1 MALDGIFGAL
11 LLGTW
16 AASILFGLVVG
27 EAYKYFTT
35 FPNDAWKYKG
45 FVIVALAVCCA
56 ALLGDYAN
64 TYLPTVTYW
73 GDVEAIQ
80 KVYWPLP
87 LYSISN
93 TLLAIIVDCFL
104 IHRLHTLSKNIWLTI
119 LLYALIALAV
129 GVPRVSIS
137 FVEWLTPSIQLTG
150 YLMGFIPLVIGS
162 GTLADRNKA
171 KVGAIINFITMVVVD
186 MLTAA
191 GLIWKLRT
199 MRSSFAN
206 TNSFLNRVMV
216 GAVQTGVTTSVCSI
230 LLLITFLNNP
240 QSNVATFFIFQ
251 FAPLYTLTLL
261 YNFNLR
267 PKPGVSGTS
276 KTSGSRNGNHNI
288 VMEGIHVHRT
298 AIVTMDSSTE
308 ANRRR
313 MEEGD
318 NSMSKQDPEVESMS
332 ARKVTVTTLN
342 N

>member
-1 MALDGIFGAL
+1 MALDDIFGAL

-27 EAYKYFTT
+27 QAYKYFTT
-35 FPNDAWKYKG
+35 FPNDTWKRKG
-45 FVIVALAVCCA
+45 FVVLALAFCCA

-93 TLLAIIVDCFL
+93 TLLAFIVDCFL

-119 LLYALIALAV
+119 LLYALIALA
-129 GVPRVSIS
+129 
-137 FVEWLTPSIQLTG
+137 LTG

-171 KVGAIINFITMVVVD
+171 KIGAIINFITMVVVD

-199 MRSSFAN
+199 MRSGFSH
-206 TNSFLNRVMV
+206 TNSFMNRVMV
-216 GAVQTGVTTSVCSI
+216 GAVQTGATTSVCSI

-261 YNFNLR
+261 FNFNLR
-267 PKPGVSGTS
+267 HNPGVSGTS
-276 KTSGSRNGNHNI
+276 KSSGSRNGNHNI

-298 AIVTMDSSTE
+298 AIVTMDSDME
-308 ANRRR
+308 AGRRR
-313 MEEGD
+313 LDEGD
-318 NSMSKQDPEVESMS
+318 NSMSKQDPEVESIG
-332 ARKVTVTTLN
+332 ARKVTVTTLKN
-342 N
+342 